1 MSLNPSPAPSP
12 SSPAVIEAL
21 AWVHVRDGRLLCV
34 LPEGSD
40 RLYLPGGK
48 REPGESDEQAVAR
61 ETLEEVSVVL
71 RPGTFH
77 RVAVIDQ
84 EAHGRPPGTRV
95 RLLCYGAEHDGEI
108 VPDNEILET
117 AWISYAER
125 ERCAPAIRDLV
136 ELLHARGE
144 LP

>member
-1 MSLNPSPAPSP
+1 M
-12 SSPAVIEAL
+12 
-21 AWVHVRDGRLLCV
+21 
-34 LPEGSD
+34 LPEGKD
-40 RLYLPGGK
+40 RLYVPGGK
-48 REPGESDEQAVAR
+48 REPGESDEEAVAR

-71 RPGTFH
+71 RPDTFE

-84 EAHGRPPGTRV
+84 EAHDQPPGTRV

-117 AWISYAER
+117 VWISHAER
-125 ERCAPAIRDLV
+125 DRCAPAVRELV
-136 ELLHARGE
+136 EILHDRGQ

>member
-1 MSLNPSPAPSP
+1 MSPNPSPVSPP

-21 AWVHVRDGRLLCV
+21 AWVHVRAGRLLCV
-34 LPEGSD
+34 RPEGKD
-40 RLYLPGGK
+40 RLYVPGGK

-77 RVAVIDQ
+77 QVVVIDQ
-84 EAHGRPPGTRV
+84 EAHDQAPGTRV
-95 RLLCYGAEHDGEI
+95 RMLCYGAEHDGEI

-117 AWISYAER
+117 VWISYAER
-125 ERCAPAIRDLV
+125 DLCAPAVRDLV
-136 ELLHARGE
+136 DVLHDRGE